1 MPDGLSETG
10 TIQRAICQKPV
21 ELETAQTDERGWA
34 VHEDCYMETLQQRRR
49 LRVPGPWREQI
60 ASPSS

>member
-10 TIQRAICQKPV
+10 TIQCAICQKPV

-49 LRVPGPWREQI
+49 LRVPGP
-60 ASPSS
+60 

>member
-1 MPDGLSETG
+1 MPDGLSATG
-10 TIQRAICQKPV
+10 TIQCAICQKPV

-34 VHEDCYMETLQQRRR
+34 VHEDCYMETLQPRRR
-49 LRVPGPWREQI
+49 LRVPGPWCEQF